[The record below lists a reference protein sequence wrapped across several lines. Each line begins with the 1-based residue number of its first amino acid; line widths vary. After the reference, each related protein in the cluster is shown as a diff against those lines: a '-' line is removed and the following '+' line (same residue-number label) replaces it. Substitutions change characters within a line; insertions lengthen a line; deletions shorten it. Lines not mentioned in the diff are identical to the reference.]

1 MFKVTVLTP
10 EEELYVG
17 LAEEVILPT
26 EDGQL
31 SILDF
36 HQPIVTRLTQGTIQI
51 DQRWSFKI
59 KDGIAKMSGVELV
72 GIVQT

>member
-10 EEELYVG
+10 QEELYVG

-36 HQPIVTRLTQGTIQI
+36 HQPIVTRLSAGTIQI
-51 DQRWSFKI
+51 DERWSFKI

>member
-1 MFKVTVLTP
+1 MFRVTVLTP

-36 HQPIVTRLTQGTIQI
+36 HQPIVTRLTQGTIHI
-51 DQRWSFKI
+51 DERWAFKI
-59 KDGIAKMSGVELV
+59 KDGIAKMSGFELL
-72 GIVQT
+72 GIVKA

>member
-36 HQPIVTRLTQGTIQI
+36 HQPIVARLTQGTIYI
-51 DQRWSFKI
+51 DERWEFKI
-59 KDGIAKMSGVELV
+59 RDGIAKMSGTELV
-72 GIVQT
+72 GIVKT